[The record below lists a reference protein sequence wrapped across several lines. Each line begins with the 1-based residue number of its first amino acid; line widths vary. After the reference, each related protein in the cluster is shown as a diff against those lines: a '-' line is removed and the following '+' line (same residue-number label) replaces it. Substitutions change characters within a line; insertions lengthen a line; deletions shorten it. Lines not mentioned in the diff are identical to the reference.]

1 MVKLLLVFWR
11 STKMPEHDME
21 TKSWLEVEMDESIYL
36 IRKKLEELNSV
47 DPDHIDNDDILM
59 MKNLYKTMYY
69 IKSIK
74 ASMGK

>member
-1 MVKLLLVFWR
+1 
-11 STKMPEHDME
+11 MPEHDME
-21 TKSWLEVEMDESIYL
+21 AKSWLEVEMDESITL
-36 IRKKLEELNSV
+36 IRKKLEELN
-47 DPDHIDNDDILM
+47 DIHPDHLDNDDILM

>member
-1 MVKLLLVFWR
+1 
-11 STKMPEHDME
+11 MPEHDME
-21 TKSWLEVEMDESIYL
+21 AKSWLEVEMDESICL

-47 DPDHIDNDDILM
+47 DPDHLDNDDILM

>member
-1 MVKLLLVFWR
+1 
-11 STKMPEHDME
+11 MPEHDME
-21 TKSWLEVEMDESIYL
+21 AKSWLEVEMDESICL
-36 IRKKLEELNSV
+36 IRKKLEELNAMH
-47 DPDHIDNDDILM
+47 PDHLDNDDILM

>member
-1 MVKLLLVFWR
+1 
-11 STKMPEHDME
+11 MPEHDME
-21 TKSWLEVEMDESIYL
+21 AKSWLEVEMDESIAL
-36 IRKKLEELNSV
+36 IRKKLEELN
-47 DPDHIDNDDILM
+47 DIHPDHLDNNDILM

>member
-1 MVKLLLVFWR
+1 MVKLLSVLWR

-21 TKSWLEVEMDESIYL
+21 AKSWLEVEMDESIAL
-36 IRKKLEELNSV
+36 IRKKLEELN
-47 DPDHIDNDDILM
+47 DIHPDHLDNNDILM

>member
-1 MVKLLLVFWR
+1 MVKLLLVLWR

-21 TKSWLEVEMDESIYL
+21 AKSWLEVEMDESITL
-36 IRKKLEELNSV
+36 IRKKLEELNAMH
-47 DPDHIDNDDILM
+47 PDHLDNDDILM

-69 IKSIK
+69 IKSIR

>member
-21 TKSWLEVEMDESIYL
+21 AKSWLEVEMDESICL

-47 DPDHIDNDDILM
+47 DPDHLDNDDILM

>member
-21 TKSWLEVEMDESIYL
+21 AKSWLEVEMDESICL

-47 DPDHIDNDDILM
+47 DPDHLDNDDILM
-59 MKNLYKTMYY
+59 MKNLYKTLYY